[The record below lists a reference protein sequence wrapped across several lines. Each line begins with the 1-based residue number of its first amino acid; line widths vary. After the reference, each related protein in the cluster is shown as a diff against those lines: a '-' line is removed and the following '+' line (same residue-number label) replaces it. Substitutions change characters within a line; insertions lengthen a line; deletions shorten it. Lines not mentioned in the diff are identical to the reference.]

1 MKKRALA
8 IAAIAAAA
16 LLMTGC
22 SGGSGDSGST
32 GDGGDQANGDS
43 GSSALEVTTL
53 NMGVVPVADA
63 ALAYIALDEG
73 YFAEEGL
80 EVKMEAM
87 QNAAAIV
94 PGVLNGQVQIGQGA
108 VPPIVSA
115 ASQSLPLVIVG
126 NAANVPQDA
135 DADPMAIL
143 VKAGSDIRSPKDLE
157 GEIVAVNAL
166 QAAIELIVSQAIES
180 DGGDPS
186 TVTYVAMP
194 FPDMAAA
201 VERGDVAAA
210 GVIEPFRAT
219 GFEAGLVSISNPMTE
234 GFDAGVSHAVYFASK
249 EFAEKSPNTL
259 AAYDRAIQRAAEAA
273 TADPAL
279 VRAVLVKYGN
289 LPEPVAE
296 MINLP
301 AYDGSQVAA
310 GSIETFIEIMEAHG
324 FIDAGSVKAS
334 DLLVG

>member
-1 MKKRALA
+1 MRKRILA
-8 IAAIAAAA
+8 TAAIAAAA

-22 SGGSGDSGST
+22 AGGSGGTDSGAS
-32 GDGGDQANGDS
+32 GGDSASD
-43 GSSALEVTTL
+43 ALEVTTL

-73 YFAEEGL
+73 FFSDEGL
-80 EVKMEAM
+80 EVKVEAM

-94 PGVLNGQVQIGQGA
+94 PGVLNGQIQIGQGA
-108 VPPIVSA
+108 MPPVVSA
-115 ASQSLPLVIVG
+115 VAQGLPLVIVA

-143 VKAGSDIRSPKDLE
+143 VKPGSDIASPKDLD
-157 GEIVAVNAL
+157 GKIVAVNAL
-166 QAAIELIVSQAIES
+166 QAAIELIVSQAIEN

-201 VERGDVAAA
+201 VERGDVDAA

-219 GFEAGLVSISNPMTE
+219 GLAAGLVSISNPMVE
-234 GFDAGVSHAVYFASK
+234 AFDGGVSHAAYFSSQ
-249 EFAEKSPNTL
+249 EFVAKAPNTV
-259 AAYDRAIQRAAEAA
+259 AAYERAIQRAAEAA
-273 TADPAL
+273 TADPSL

-289 LPEPVAE
+289 LPAEVAE
-296 MINLP
+296 KNNLP
-301 AYDGSQVAA
+301 AYDGARVSGDSVRAVIAA
-310 GSIETFIEIMEAHG
+310 MENQG
-324 FIDAGSVKAS
+324 FIDAGAVKAE